1 VTEAE
6 QPPVDPEFQQ
16 STPAPVIVPTEE
28 VEECLRLHR
37 ERVESKGK
45 EGERV
50 SFYRGV
56 LTDAYLQG
64 ANLRGADFSQAILQG
79 ADLREANLQMAQVQD
94 AKMAGAEL
102 DGAMLEKA
110 DFLDAL
116 GLTADQV
123 QGVVIDALGGPP
135 LGEMRSGLNQKVKQ
149 SPRTDSAGC

>member
-1 VTEAE
+1 
-6 QPPVDPEFQQ
+6 
-16 STPAPVIVPTEE
+16 
-28 VEECLRLHR
+28 
-37 ERVESKGK
+37 
-45 EGERV
+45 
-50 SFYRGV
+50 V

-64 ANLRGADFSQAILQG
+64 ANLRGADFTQAILQG

-123 QGVVIDALGGPP
+123 QGVVIDARTRWPTSRRDEVRLESE
-135 LGEMRSGLNQKVKQ
+135 GETV
-149 SPRTDSAGC
+149 SAD

>member
-1 VTEAE
+1 MTEAE

-64 ANLRGADFSQAILQG
+64 ANLRGADFTQAILQG

-123 QGVVIDALGGPP
+123 QGAVIDARTRWPSSLRDEGRFESE
-135 LGEMRSGLNQKVKQ
+135 GETV
-149 SPRTDSAGC
+149 SAD